1 MKSYIERFIVFAIVF
16 SVLAFAGCE
25 KKTETAGDGQMT
37 TNEAEPAPVEEVQE
51 EVQEKPTEPEVPVVE
66 IPDLKGQWT
75 GVFDK
80 RNTVM
85 EINEQT
91 DSSFSGKLSIK
102 YRETIHQEV
111 KGTFSPTT
119 KQVSMTDQIHS
130 KYMGKYRGKL
140 SEDGK
145 NISGTFTSNREG
157 LTTSFNLNK
166 K

>member
-1 MKSYIERFIVFAIVF
+1 MKSYSKQLLIFAIVF
-16 SVLAFAGCE
+16 SVLAFFGCE
-25 KKTETAGDGQMT
+25 KKTETADDAQET
-37 TNEAEPAPVEEVQE
+37 TVDSEPAPIEETPE
-51 EVQEKPTEPEVPVVE
+51 EIIEPEIPIVQ

-75 GVFDK
+75 GTFDQ

-85 EINEQT
+85 EITEQT

-102 YRETIHQEV
+102 YRETINQEV

-119 KQVSMTDQIHS
+119 KRVSMTDQIHS
-130 KYMGKYRGKL
+130 KFMGKYSGKL
-140 SEDGK
+140 SDDGK

-157 LTTSFNLNK
+157 TTSSFNLNK

>member
-1 MKSYIERFIVFAIVF
+1 MKAYSMQLLIIAIIF
-16 SVLAFAGCE
+16 SVLAFFGCE
-25 KKTETAGDGQMT
+25 KKTETADDAQET
-37 TNEAEPAPVEEVQE
+37 TIESEPAPIEETQE
-51 EVQEKPTEPEVPVVE
+51 EITEPEEPVVE

-75 GVFDK
+75 GIFDK

-85 EINEQT
+85 EITEQT

-102 YRETIHQEV
+102 YRETINQEV

-119 KQVSMTDQIHS
+119 KRVSMTDQIHS
-130 KYMGKYRGKL
+130 KYMGKYSGKL
-140 SEDGK
+140 SDDGK

-157 LTTSFNLNK
+157 TTSTFNLNK

>member
-1 MKSYIERFIVFAIVF
+1 MKSYLKQLLIFAIAFSVFAF
-16 SVLAFAGCE
+16 LGCE
-25 KKTETAGDGQMT
+25 KKTDSAESSQET
-37 TNEAEPAPVEEVQE
+37 NVESEPAPVEETPV
-51 EVQEKPTEPEVPVVE
+51 EVAEPEEPVVQ

-75 GVFDK
+75 GTFDR

-85 EINEQT
+85 EITEQT

-102 YRETIHQEV
+102 YRETINQEV

-130 KYMGKYRGKL
+130 KYMGKYSGKL
-140 SEDGK
+140 SDDGK
-145 NISGTFTSNREG
+145 NISGSFTSNREG
-157 LTTSFNLNK
+157 ITSTFNLNK